1 MKISE
6 IREMSDKDLSA
17 RLDSDRLAYD
27 QLVLNHSVTPLDNPS
42 DIKKKRRDIARMLT
56 VLHERSLINK

>member
-6 IREMSDKDLSA
+6 IKEMSDKDLSA

>member
-1 MKISE
+1 MKIAE
-6 IREMSDKDLSA
+6 IREMSDKDLLA
-17 RLDSDRLAYD
+17 KLDADRLAYD

-56 VLHERSLINK
+56 VLHERDLNNK

>member
-6 IREMSDKDLSA
+6 IREMSDKDLSE